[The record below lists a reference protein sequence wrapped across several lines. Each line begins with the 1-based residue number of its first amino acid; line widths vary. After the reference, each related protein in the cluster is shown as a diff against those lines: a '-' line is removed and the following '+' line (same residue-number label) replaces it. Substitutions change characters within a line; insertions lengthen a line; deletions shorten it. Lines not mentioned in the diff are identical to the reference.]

1 VTVKQL
7 IAKLEKLDPDRVV
20 VMRKDG
26 EGNGH
31 SPLSNLGDCIYRP
44 DSTWS
49 GDVYPE
55 DANEDDHGYTKQKG
69 DKKAVVLCPVN

>member
-1 VTVKQL
+1 MTVKQL
-7 IAKLEKLDPDRVV
+7 IAQLQKLDQDRIVV
-20 VMRKDG
+20 LRKDA

-31 SPLSNLGDCIYRP
+31 SPLADLDHCIYRP

-55 DANEDDHGYTKQKG
+55 NANEDDYGYVKERG

>member
-1 VTVKQL
+1 MTVKQL
-7 IAKLEKLDPDRVV
+7 IAKLSEMDQSAIVV
-20 VMRKDG
+20 LRKDG

-31 SPLSNLGDCIYRP
+31 SPLEDLVHAIYRA

-55 DANEDDHGYTKQKG
+55 GANEDDYGYTKQKG
-69 DKKAVVLCPVN
+69 DKRCVVLVPVN